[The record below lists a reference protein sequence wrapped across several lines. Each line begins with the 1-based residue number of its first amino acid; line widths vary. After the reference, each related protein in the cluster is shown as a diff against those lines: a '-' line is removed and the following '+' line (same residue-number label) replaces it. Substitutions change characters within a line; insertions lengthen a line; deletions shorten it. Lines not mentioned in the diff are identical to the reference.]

1 MSDSESESEKM
12 SLRAPV
18 FNQDWSLFKHMYL
31 NYGGCQG
38 FASVIDKDVLDP
50 NLPSGQSNLSDDP
63 LIRKKQK
70 NAVQKNRMAIDAL
83 FIAFR
88 KCPALLRLVLKTS
101 NSQ

>member
-1 MSDSESESEKM
+1 MSDSESESEKLT
-12 SLRAPV
+12 LRAPIY
-18 FNQDWSLFKHMYL
+18 NQDWNLFKHMYL
-31 NYGGCQG
+31 NYGDCQG
-38 FASVIDKDVLDP
+38 FASIIDMDVIDP
-50 NLPSGQSNLSDDP
+50 NLPSGQNDFSTDP